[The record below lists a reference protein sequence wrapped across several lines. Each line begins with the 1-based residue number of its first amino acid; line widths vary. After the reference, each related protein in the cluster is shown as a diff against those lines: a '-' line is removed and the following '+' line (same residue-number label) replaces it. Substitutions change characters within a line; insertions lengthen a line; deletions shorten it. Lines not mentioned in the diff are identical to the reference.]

1 MNFVSIL
8 HAAGRQLASARR
20 DPAPSMDGEGGAAST
35 NLAGRL
41 RLDGTLAATLA
52 LTFVCFT
59 IGLTGQAAAQSV
71 TDPQTVEFD
80 PSPDHWATAADG
92 SPIVTQYNLEVYEI
106 GSSVP
111 YEVVSI
117 GKPLP
122 DADGK
127 IRVGLAALMPSPPA
141 LVNYEA
147 RVAAVGPTGS
157 ADSDWSNV
165 FSFTGPCT
173 FAVAWGGQSFG
184 AAGGSGTVGVTTGAG
199 CSWSAAAEA
208 GWVTLASSGSTGSGN
223 VAFTVVPNASSL
235 NRMTYLDVATQ
246 SAAINQ
252 AGVPCISAT
261 SPASQSFPSA
271 GGTGNVTVTDPTGC
285 GWTVTS
291 NAAWITP
298 AGGGTGSGN
307 AAYTVASNPT
317 STPRTGTLTVAG
329 NPVAIQQ
336 AALPCSYQLNAS
348 SETFGPKPVNG
359 TVSLSTQDG
368 CAWTAISNV
377 TWMTV
382 TTRSGTGS
390 GTIRFRLA
398 NDSDKGNGRT
408 GALAIGDQML
418 TVMQTSR

>member
-1 MNFVSIL
+1 M
-8 HAAGRQLASARR
+8 
-20 DPAPSMDGEGGAAST
+20 

-41 RLDGTLAATLA
+41 PSLGAPAAALT

-59 IGLTGQAAAQSV
+59 IGPTGQAAAQSV

-92 SPIVTQYNLEVYEI
+92 SPIVAQYNLEVYEI
-106 GSSVP
+106 GSSLP
-111 YEVVSI
+111 YQVVSI

-127 IRVGLAALMPSPPA
+127 IRVGLASLMPPPPP

-157 ADSDWSNV
+157 AESDWSNA

-184 AAGGSGTVGVTTGAG
+184 SAGGSGTVGVTTGAG
-199 CSWSAAAEA
+199 CSWSAASEA
-208 GWVTLASSGSTGSGN
+208 DWATLASSGSVGSGN
-223 VAFTVVPNASSL
+223 VAFTVAPNASAL
-235 NRMTYLDVATQ
+235 NRITYLDVATQ
-246 SAAINQ
+246 SAAINEG
-252 AGVPCISAT
+252 GVPCTSTT
-261 SPASQSFPSA
+261 SPTSQSFPSA
-271 GGTGNVTVTDPTGC
+271 GGIGNITVTDPVGC
-285 GWTVTS
+285 GWTATS

-298 AGGGTGSGN
+298 GGGGTGPGN
-307 AAYTVASNPT
+307 LGYTVASNPT
-317 STPRTGTLTVAG
+317 SVARTGTLTVAG

-336 AALPCSYQLNAS
+336 AAPPCSYQLNAS
-348 SETFGPKPVNG
+348 SETFGPKSVNG

-377 TWMTV
+377 SWITV
-382 TTRSGTGS
+382 TTKSGTGS
-390 GTIRFRLA
+390 GTVRFKLA
-398 NDSDKGNGRT
+398 NNSDKGNGRT

-418 TVMQTSR
+418 TVIQTSR